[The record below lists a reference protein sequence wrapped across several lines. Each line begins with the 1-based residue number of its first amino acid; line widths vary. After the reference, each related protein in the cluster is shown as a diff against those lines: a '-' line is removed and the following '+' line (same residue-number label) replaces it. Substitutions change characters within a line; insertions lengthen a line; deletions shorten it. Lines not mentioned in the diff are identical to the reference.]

1 LPRPRLTP
9 EQYLEIDR
17 KAEFKSEYYNGEMF
31 AMSGG
36 SRVHDWIA
44 GQLGGL
50 VWQHLRKSRCQFF
63 NSNMRVHTPAGL
75 FTYPDLSVAC
85 GEPRFHDKEVD
96 TLLNPVLLVEILSP
110 STEGYD
116 RGRKSEMYRA
126 IPTLRE
132 LVFIAQDRLHVELL
146 RRIDAGP
153 WILAEADGLQ
163 GSIELTSIG
172 LTLRL
177 AELYE
182 SAIAHDDTGVFKSV
196 AG

>member
-1 LPRPRLTP
+1 
-9 EQYLEIDR
+9 
-17 KAEFKSEYYNGEMF
+17 
-31 AMSGG
+31 
-36 SRVHDWIA
+36 
-44 GQLGGL
+44 
-50 VWQHLRKSRCQFF
+50 
-63 NSNMRVHTPAGL
+63 
-75 FTYPDLSVAC
+75 
-85 GEPRFHDKEVD
+85 
-96 TLLNPVLLVEILSP
+96 
-110 STEGYD
+110 
-116 RGRKSEMYRA
+116 MYRA